1 MEHAYFMKY
10 SLSQT
15 IILCFEVFEHN
26 DIIETT
32 AAHLKNKKNQV
43 VKLEMFFD

>member
-26 DIIETT
+26 DIIETI
-32 AAHLKNKKNQV
+32 AAHLKKKTQV
-43 VKLEMFFD
+43 VKLEMFSD